1 MYVSIGLGLSGLSV
15 ARYLYREN
23 MKFTILDTRDTPP
36 GIDECKIEMPEIE
49 IYTGGFHEELLQ
61 RATTL
66 VVSQGIDF
74 NEPAIQACKARGV
87 DVIGDVELFARVAT
101 QPIIAITG
109 TNGKSTV
116 TALVHEMAQQ
126 AGINSAIGGNFGVPV
141 LDLLKD
147 GEPDLYV
154 LELSSFQLETTYSLT
169 PKIAALLNITYD
181 HMDRYKEFEDYVAAK
196 KRIYENAE
204 VVIYNADEP
213 LTTPEALVK
222 NQVAFA
228 ASIDHDAE
236 FYLRQKNESFYLMRN
251 DEKIIDAEEIL
262 IKGQHNWLN
271 GLAACAIA
279 SYVNIPVDAI
289 ARALKIFPGLA
300 HRCEFVSEQDGVVWY
315 NDSKATNV
323 SAAVAAINGLSLH
336 NQGDM
341 IVIVGGQ
348 AKDNEFGELKQ
359 PIKEHVKLLITLGDA
374 REVIHEQLH
383 DIVETQFADDLSHA
397 VAIARERAKAG
408 DIVLLAPACTSYDMF
423 KNFEER
429 GDVFKNLVT
438 Q

>member
-1 MYVSIGLGLSGLSV
+1 VYVSIGLGLSGLSV

-23 MKFTILDTRDTPP
+23 MDFVILDTRDAPP
-36 GIDECKIEMPEIE
+36 NLETIKIEMPEIE
-49 IYTGGFHEELLQ
+49 IYTGGFHVELLQ

-66 VVSQGIDF
+66 VVSQGVDF
-74 NEPAIQACKARGV
+74 NEPAIQRCVARGI
-87 DVIGDVELFARVAT
+87 DVIGDIELFARVAT

-141 LDLLKD
+141 LDLLVD
-147 GEPDLYV
+147 GEPELYV

-181 HMDRYKEFEDYVAAK
+181 HMDRYKAFEDYVAAK

-236 FYLRQKNESFYLMRN
+236 FYLRQQNESFYLMRN

-279 SYVNIPVDAI
+279 SYVNNKIHIFAI
-289 ARALKIFPGLA
+289 
-300 HRCEFVSEQDGVVWY
+300 
-315 NDSKATNV
+315 
-323 SAAVAAINGLSLH
+323 
-336 NQGDM
+336 
-341 IVIVGGQ
+341 
-348 AKDNEFGELKQ
+348 
-359 PIKEHVKLLITLGDA
+359 
-374 REVIHEQLH
+374 
-383 DIVETQFADDLSHA
+383 
-397 VAIARERAKAG
+397 
-408 DIVLLAPACTSYDMF
+408 
-423 KNFEER
+423 
-429 GDVFKNLVT
+429 
-438 Q
+438 